1 MESLAVGAV
10 SESAGVA
17 PLFPV
22 MAVGNLNSVDL
33 GPLSR
38 NVSQMWLRRENARTA
53 ANEKLVLPAG
63 IDWIVCVTYVVGQLN
78 TLFESNAF

>member
-10 SESAGVA
+10 SESAGVD
-17 PLFPV
+17 PLLALIV
-22 MAVGNLNSVDL
+22 VGHLNSVAL

-38 NVSQMWLRRENARTA
+38 KVSQTWLRRENARTA

-63 IDWIVCVTYVVGQLN
+63 IDWIVVLR
-78 TLFESNAF
+78 TLSGS